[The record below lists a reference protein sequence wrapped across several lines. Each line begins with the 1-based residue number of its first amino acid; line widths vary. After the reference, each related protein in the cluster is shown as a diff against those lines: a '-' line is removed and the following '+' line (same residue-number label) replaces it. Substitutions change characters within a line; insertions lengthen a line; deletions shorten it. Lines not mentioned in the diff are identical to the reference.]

1 MFILGLVLLG
11 IGLTLFLMW
20 CASNDSI
27 YSCLAAFFAV
37 LGVLILLC
45 LGMFRLGQE
54 SILLNQKLEQQ
65 KTEQQAL
72 IEELNL
78 TPEQVELIRK

>member
-1 MFILGLVLLG
+1 MLYVGLALLG
-11 IGLTLFLMW
+11 ISLVLFLMW

-27 YSCLAAFFAV
+27 YSSLAIFFAATGLFTLV
-37 LGVLILLC
+37 C
-45 LGMFRLGQE
+45 LGMFRLGQQ
-54 SILLNQKLEQQ
+54 SILIDQQLEQQ
-65 KTEQQAL
+65 KIERQAL

>member
-1 MFILGLVLLG
+1 MGILGLVLLS
-11 IGLTLFLMW
+11 IGLVLFLLW
-20 CASNDSI
+20 CATNEDVYKFFSV
-27 YSCLAAFFAV
+27 FFAV
-37 LGVLILLC
+37 LGLLILLC

-54 SILLNQKLEQQ
+54 SILLSQKLEQQ

-78 TPEQVELIRK
+78 TPEQVELLRK